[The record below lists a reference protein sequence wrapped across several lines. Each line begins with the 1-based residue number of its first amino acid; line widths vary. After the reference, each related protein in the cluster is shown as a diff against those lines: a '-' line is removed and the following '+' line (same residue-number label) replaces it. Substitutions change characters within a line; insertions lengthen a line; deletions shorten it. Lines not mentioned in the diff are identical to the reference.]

1 MSSSSEDSENLVT
14 NAIDGNPK
22 SFFRSSSL
30 IAGNEWIQLKLE
42 NVALVSKVVIREGES
57 SLIDKTSKND
67 EYRLR
72 NVYVFVGNIENTKDD
87 RNLMDKN
94 EICDSY
100 SGPGMKEEE
109 IIISCKRSAV
119 EGRFVTIQKR
129 DQSVLSVGEIEV
141 IGQEISF
148 DGTKKGI

>member
-1 MSSSSEDSENLVT
+1 MTSSSEDSENLAT

-22 SFFRSSSL
+22 SFFRSNSL
-30 IAGNEWIQLKLE
+30 IAANEWIQLKLE
-42 NVALVSKVVIREGES
+42 NVASVAKVVIRESAS

-67 EYRLR
+67 QYRLR
-72 NVYVFVGNIENTKDD
+72 NVHVFVGNIKNTKDD

-100 SGPGMKEEE
+100 SGPGMKEKE
-109 IIISCKRSAV
+109 IVISCKRSPV
-119 EGRFVTIQKR
+119 EGRFVTVQKL
-129 DQSVLSVGEIEV
+129 DQSRLNVAEIEV

-148 DGTKKGI
+148 DGTRKGI